1 MDASYRS
8 SSKRDLIGLLVL
20 AAFVGLLGWIEIGNL
35 FGLEFSDISGGVVT
49 LDTMVRI
56 GILTTLLVGLN
67 LLMGYAGQV
76 SLGHAAFYGVGAYM
90 SAIFTVNAG
99 RLFGISAS
107 VLNSWW
113 WAWLVMIVGMI
124 FSGVL
129 AYLIGRPILRLK
141 GHYLAMA
148 TLGLGIMFFI
158 LFRENLGFQGQHITG
173 AFDGI
178 PGIPR
183 LRIMGF
189 EIWPLSRYYFFVWL
203 VALGAIAFGLNLI
216 NSRTGRALR
225 AIHGSEVAAQAMG
238 VDVATYKA
246 RIFAVSAVLASL
258 AGSLYAHFQAAVS
271 PIPFSFVASL
281 ELVVMSAVGGL
292 SSIWGA
298 PFGVALILV
307 LRELLRSRLRELLR
321 GASGE
326 HEIIFYGL
334 ILILIMIFMPEGI
347 TVGLLQRWRA
357 WKTKRGETAALPGA
371 VTEGGRAVE

>member
-1 MDASYRS
+1 MNNPARNASR
-8 SSKRDLIGLLVL
+8 KNLIGWLVL
-20 AAFVGLLGWIEIGNL
+20 ASFIGLMGWIEVTKP
-35 FGLEFSDISGGVVT
+35 FDLEFADLTGGMVT
-49 LDTMVRI
+49 LDTMVRV
-56 GILTTLLVGLN
+56 GILTILLVGLN

-99 RLFGISAS
+99 DLFGVPESLLS
-107 VLNSWW
+107 SWW
-113 WAWLVMIVGMI
+113 WPWLIIAVGMI
-124 FSGVL
+124 FSGAL
-129 AYLIGRPILRLK
+129 AYVIGRPILRLK

-183 LRIMGF
+183 LRIAGF
-189 EIWPLSRYYFFVWL
+189 EIWPISRYYFFVWL
-203 VALGAIAFGLNLI
+203 VALGGIAFGLNLI

-225 AIHGSEVAAQAMG
+225 AIHGSEVASQAMG
-238 VDVATYKA
+238 VDIATFKA
-246 RIFAVSAVLASL
+246 RIFAVSAILASL

-298 PFGVALILV
+298 PFGVAVILV
-307 LRELLRSRLRELLR
+307 IKEVLRSRLRELLR

-334 ILILIMIFMPEGI
+334 VLILIMIFMPEGV
-347 TVGLLQRWRA
+347 TVGVVQRWRA
-357 WKTKRGETAALPGA
+357 WRLRRQKEVPLPVSSQA
-371 VTEGGRAVE
+371 GGD

>member
-1 MDASYRS
+1 MRTSTRNAS
-8 SSKRDLIGLLVL
+8 KVNLIGWLLL
-20 AAFVGLLGWIEIGNL
+20 AAFVGLMGWIEIGNP
-35 FGLEFSDISGGVVT
+35 FGLDFADLTGGMVT
-49 LDTMVRI
+49 LDTMVRV

-90 SAIFTVNAG
+90 SAIFTVRAG
-99 RLFGISAS
+99 SLFGISSA
-107 VLNSWW
+107 VLASWW
-113 WAWLVMIVGMI
+113 WPWLVILAGMI
-124 FSGVL
+124 FSGIF

-148 TLGLGIMFFI
+148 TLGVGIMFFI

-183 LRIMGF
+183 LSIMGF
-189 EIWPLSRYYFFVWL
+189 EIWPISRYYIFVWL
-203 VALGAIAFGLNLI
+203 VAMAVIAFGLNLI
-216 NSRTGRALR
+216 SSRTGRALR

-246 RIFAVSAVLASL
+246 RIFAVSAILASL
-258 AGSLYAHFQAAVS
+258 AGSLYAHFQASVS

-298 PFGVALILV
+298 PFGVAMILIIK
-307 LRELLRSRLRELLR
+307 EILRSRLRVLLE

-334 ILILIMIFMPEGI
+334 VLILIMIFMPEGI
-347 TVGLLQRWRA
+347 TVGLVQRWRA
-357 WKTKRGETAALPGA
+357 WRSRHRETGVLPAGSQA
-371 VTEGGRAVE
+371 GSD

>member
-1 MDASYRS
+1 MKAPDQNE
-8 SSKRDLIGLLVL
+8 SKQNLIGWIVL
-20 AAFVGLLGWIEIGNL
+20 AALVGLLGWIGITHP
-35 FGLEFSDISGGVVT
+35 FGLEVADLTTGMVT
-49 LDTMVRI
+49 LDTLIRI
-56 GILTTLLVGLN
+56 GILTILLVGLN

-90 SAIFTVNAG
+90 SAILTTRAG
-99 RLFGISAS
+99 NLLGISGS
-107 VLNSWW
+107 VVGSWW
-113 WAWLVMIVGMI
+113 WPWLVIAVGMV
-124 FSGVL
+124 FSGSL

-183 LRIMGF
+183 LRIAGF
-189 EIWPLSRYYFFVWL
+189 EIWPISRYYIFVWL
-203 VALGAIAFGLNLI
+203 LAMLVIAFGLNLI

-225 AIHGSEVAAQAMG
+225 AIHGSEVAARAMG

-246 RIFAVSAVLASL
+246 RIFAISAILASL
-258 AGSLYAHFQAAVS
+258 AGSLYAHFQASVS

-298 PFGVALILV
+298 PFGVAFILII
-307 LRELLRSRLRELLR
+307 REILRSRLRQVLQ

-334 ILILIMIFMPEGI
+334 VLILIMIFMPEGI
-347 TVGLLQRWRA
+347 TVGVLSRWRS
-357 WKTKRGETAALPGA
+357 WRSREREDAALTAGSRA
-371 VTEGGRAVE
+371 GGD

>member
-1 MDASYRS
+1 MRDQASND
-8 SSKRDLIGLLVL
+8 SKRNLVGWFVL
-20 AAFVGLLGWIEIGNL
+20 AALVGLLGWVEVTNPN
-35 FGLEFSDISGGVVT
+35 GLRFADLTASIVT

-90 SAIFTVNAG
+90 SAILTVKAG
-99 RLFGISAS
+99 ALWGIPATIID
-107 VLNSWW
+107 SWW
-113 WAWLVMIVGMI
+113 WPWLVIFAAMT
-124 FSGVL
+124 FSGSL
-129 AYLIGRPILRLK
+129 AYVIGRPILRLK

-148 TLGLGIMFFI
+148 TLGLGIMFYI
-158 LFRENLGFQGQHITG
+158 LFRENLGFPGQEITG

-183 LRIMGF
+183 LRLGSY

-203 VALGAIAFGLNLI
+203 IAMAAIAFGLNLI

-246 RIFAVSAVLASL
+246 RIFAISAILASL
-258 AGSLYAHFQAAVS
+258 AGSLYAHFQASVS
-271 PIPFSFVASL
+271 PTPFSFVASL

-298 PFGVALILV
+298 PFGVALILIIKEV
-307 LRELLRSRLRELLR
+307 LRSQLRVVMA

-326 HEIIFYGL
+326 HEIIFYGVVL
-334 ILILIMIFMPEGI
+334 VLIMIFMPEGI
-347 TVGLLQRWRA
+347 TIGVLQRWRA
-357 WKTKRGETAALPGA
+357 WRSKEREDAAISVGSQA
-371 VTEGGRAVE
+371 GGD

>member
-1 MDASYRS
+1 MHISTRNG
-8 SSKRDLIGLLVL
+8 SKRNLIGWFLL
-20 AAFVGLLGWIEIGNL
+20 AGIVGLLGWIEISGP
-35 FGLEFSDISGGVVT
+35 FGLDFADLSGGMVT
-49 LDTMVRI
+49 LDTMVRV
-56 GILTTLLVGLN
+56 GILTILLVGLN

-90 SAIFTVNAG
+90 SAIFTARAG
-99 RLFGISAS
+99 SLFGIPAA
-107 VLNSWW
+107 VLTSWW
-113 WAWLVMIVGMI
+113 WPWLIIFTGMV
-124 FSGVL
+124 FSGIF
-129 AYLIGRPILRLK
+129 AYVIGRPILRLK

-148 TLGLGIMFFI
+148 TLGIGIMFFI

-183 LRIMGF
+183 LSILGF
-189 EIWPLSRYYFFVWL
+189 EIWPISRYYFFVWFI
-203 VALGAIAFGLNLI
+203 ALAVIAFGLNLI
-216 NSRTGRALR
+216 GSRTGRALR

-246 RIFAVSAVLASL
+246 RIFAVSAILASL

-298 PFGVALILV
+298 PFGVAMILIIK
-307 LRELLRSRLRELLR
+307 EILRSRLRVLLE

-334 ILILIMIFMPEGI
+334 VLILIMIFMPEGI
-347 TVGLLQRWRA
+347 TVGLVHRWRA
-357 WKTKRGETAALPGA
+357 WRSRDRETGTLPAGSQ
-371 VTEGGRAVE
+371 VGGD

>member
-1 MDASYRS
+1 
-8 SSKRDLIGLLVL
+8 
-20 AAFVGLLGWIEIGNL
+20 
-35 FGLEFSDISGGVVT
+35 
-49 LDTMVRI
+49 MV
-56 GILTTLLVGLN
+56 
-67 LLMGYAGQV
+67 
-76 SLGHAAFYGVGAYM
+76 
-90 SAIFTVNAG
+90 
-99 RLFGISAS
+99 
-107 VLNSWW
+107 
-113 WAWLVMIVGMI
+113 
-124 FSGVL
+124 FSGSL

-183 LRIMGF
+183 LRIAGF
-189 EIWPLSRYYFFVWL
+189 EIWPISRYYIFVWL
-203 VALGAIAFGLNLI
+203 LAMLVIAFGLNLI

-225 AIHGSEVAAQAMG
+225 AIHGSEVAARAMG

-246 RIFAVSAVLASL
+246 RIFAISAILASL
-258 AGSLYAHFQAAVS
+258 AGSLYAHFQASVS

-298 PFGVALILV
+298 PFGVAFILII
-307 LRELLRSRLRELLR
+307 REILRSRLRQVLQ

-334 ILILIMIFMPEGI
+334 VLILIMIFMPEGI
-347 TVGLLQRWRA
+347 TVGVLSRWRS
-357 WKTKRGETAALPGA
+357 WRSREREDAALTAGSRA
-371 VTEGGRAVE
+371 GGD

>member
-1 MDASYRS
+1 MNTFVRRS
-8 SSKRDLIGLLVL
+8 SNQNLIGWLVL
-20 AAFVGLLGWIEIGNL
+20 VAVIVLFGWIEITNP
-35 FGLEFSDISGGVVT
+35 FGLEFSDLTGGIVT

-90 SAIFTVNAG
+90 SAILTVRAG
-99 RLFGISAS
+99 DLLGISKG
-107 VLNSWW
+107 VLGSWW
-113 WAWLVMIVGMI
+113 WPWLVILFGMV
-124 FSGVL
+124 FSGGL
-129 AYLIGRPILRLK
+129 AYVIGRPILRLK

-148 TLGLGIMFFI
+148 TLGLGIMFYI
-158 LFRENLGFQGQHITG
+158 LFRENLGFQGQQITG

-183 LRIMGF
+183 LRIVGF
-189 EIWPLSRYYFFVWL
+189 EIWPLSRYYFFVWI
-203 VALGAIAFGLNLI
+203 VAVGVIAFGLNLI

-246 RIFAVSAVLASL
+246 RIFAVSAILASL

-298 PFGVALILV
+298 AFGVAVILV
-307 LRELLRSRLRELLR
+307 IKEILRSRLRLVLQ

-334 ILILIMIFMPEGI
+334 LLVLIMIFMPEGI
-347 TVGLLQRWRA
+347 TVGVVQRWRD
-357 WKTKRGETAALPGA
+357 WRIRRREKKTPLPVGSEA
-371 VTEGGRAVE
+371 GGG

>member
-1 MDASYRS
+1 MRAQAGSD
-8 SSKRDLIGLLVL
+8 SKRNLVGWLVL
-20 AAFVGLLGWIEIGNL
+20 AAIVGLFGWVEVSNPN
-35 FGLEFSDISGGVVT
+35 GLRFADLTGSMVT

-90 SAIFTVNAG
+90 SAILTVKAG
-99 RLFGISAS
+99 TLLGVPATI
-107 VLNSWW
+107 VDSWW
-113 WAWLVMIVGMI
+113 WPWLVILAAMIL
-124 FSGVL
+124 SGCL
-129 AYLIGRPILRLK
+129 AYIIGRPILRLK

-158 LFRENLGFQGQHITG
+158 LFRENLGFSGQEITG

-183 LRIMGF
+183 LRIGTY

-203 VALGAIAFGLNLI
+203 IAMAVIAFGLNLI

-225 AIHGSEVAAQAMG
+225 AIHGSQVAAQAMG
-238 VDVATYKA
+238 VDVATDKA
-246 RIFAVSAVLASL
+246 RIFAISAVLASL
-258 AGSLYAHFQAAVS
+258 AGSLYAHFQASVS
-271 PIPFSFVASL
+271 PTPFSFVASL

-298 PFGVALILV
+298 PFGVAIILIIKEV
-307 LRELLRSRLRELLR
+307 LRSRLRVVMS

-326 HEIIFYGL
+326 HEIIFYGVVL
-334 ILILIMIFMPEGI
+334 VLIMIFMPEGI
-347 TVGLLQRWRA
+347 TIGVIQRWRA
-357 WKTKRGETAALPGA
+357 WRSKENEDVAIA
-371 VTEGGRAVE
+371 VGSQAGGD

>member
-1 MDASYRS
+1 MSPSDRQG
-8 SSKRDLIGLLVL
+8 SKQNLLGWLVL
-20 AAFVGLLGWIEIGNL
+20 VVLIVLLGWIETVNP
-35 FGLEFSDISGGVVT
+35 FGLEFSDLTGGIVT

-76 SLGHAAFYGVGAYM
+76 SLGHAAFYGVGAYV
-90 SAIFTVNAG
+90 SAIFTVRAG
-99 RLFGISAS
+99 DLFGMPKG
-107 VLNSWW
+107 VLESWW
-113 WAWLVMIVGMI
+113 WPWLVILIGMI
-124 FSGVL
+124 LSGGL
-129 AYLIGRPILRLK
+129 AYVIGRPVLRLK

-148 TLGLGIMFFI
+148 TLGLGIMFYI
-158 LFRENLGFQGQHITG
+158 LFRENLGFQGQRITG

-183 LRIMGF
+183 LRVVGF
-189 EIWPLSRYYFFVWL
+189 EIWPLSRYYFFIWA
-203 VALGAIAFGLNLI
+203 VALAVIAFGLNLI

-238 VDVATYKA
+238 VDVASYKA
-246 RIFAVSAVLASL
+246 RIFAVSAILASL

-298 PFGVALILV
+298 SFGVAVILV
-307 LRELLRSRLRELLR
+307 IKEILRSRLRLVLQ

-326 HEIIFYGL
+326 HEIVFYGL
-334 ILILIMIFMPEGI
+334 LLVLIMIFMPEGI
-347 TVGLLQRWRA
+347 TVGVMRRWRA
-357 WKTKRGETAALPGA
+357 WKIRSQASKAPPGNAQA
-371 VTEGGRAVE
+371 VGD